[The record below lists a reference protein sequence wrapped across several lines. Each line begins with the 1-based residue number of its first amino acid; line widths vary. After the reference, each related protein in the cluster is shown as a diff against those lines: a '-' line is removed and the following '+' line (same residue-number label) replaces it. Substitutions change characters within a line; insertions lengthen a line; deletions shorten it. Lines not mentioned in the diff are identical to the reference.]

1 MTLAVGYRAA
11 TFRCVRP
18 ASTPSSRQL
27 RALKIRQRKLT
38 CRFWAC
44 AKNASPCPGALSPQ
58 PSLPHRVQ
66 ARRREPAPFEPRPS
80 GHQRAPLLHSRG
92 AVCKQTWH
100 DTADRVALALSPM
113 PAPGSR
119 GAAAIVLVVLLLAH
133 QLRAQRDPYE
143 VLGIKSSA
151 KAKDIKKAFH
161 KLALQYHPDKVRGRG
176 SRPVPA
182 GNTGVGRVYDAQ

>member
-1 MTLAVGYRAA
+1 
-11 TFRCVRP
+11 
-18 ASTPSSRQL
+18 
-27 RALKIRQRKLT
+27 
-38 CRFWAC
+38 
-44 AKNASPCPGALSPQ
+44 
-58 PSLPHRVQ
+58 
-66 ARRREPAPFEPRPS
+66 
-80 GHQRAPLLHSRG
+80 
-92 AVCKQTWH
+92 
-100 DTADRVALALSPM
+100 M

-143 VLGIKSSA
+143 LLGIKSSA